1 MHAGHGGINQLGGVF
16 VNGRP
21 LPESTR
27 LRIVELAQRG
37 VRPCEI
43 SRQLRVSHGCVS
55 KILGRY
61 NETGSVRPGLI
72 GGSKPKVA
80 TPGVVDAICRYKRDN
95 PTMFAWEIR
104 DLLLTDAVCGQDAVP
119 SVSSINRCASFC
131 STVQYFHHH
140 HHHHHHHL
148 QISRLPIA
156 LPVPPTYC
164 TVLYSNSNRKLMRRG
179 EARRAHQHNARSSS
193 PSPPPL
199 LSLAH
204 RPVHSSPV
212 ESSAT
217 QSRVTCAPIALPLL
231 RAGINLHANHAGNY
245 SPDSHNAPARATTAS
260 ARVVCALPVPA
271 SLAPTDTR

>member
-1 MHAGHGGINQLGGVF
+1 MF

-80 TPGVVDAICRYKRDN
+80 TPRVVDAICRYKHDN

-119 SVSSINRCASFC
+119 SVSSINRS
-131 STVQYFHHH
+131 
-140 HHHHHHHL
+140 
-148 QISRLPIA
+148 A
-156 LPVPPTYC
+156 LIVMVMY
-164 TVLYSNSNRKLMRRG
+164 LYSSHT
-179 EARRAHQHNARSSS
+179 AI
-193 PSPPPL
+193 
-199 LSLAH
+199 AH
-204 RPVHSSPV
+204 R
-212 ESSAT
+212 
-217 QSRVTCAPIALPLL
+217 L
-231 RAGINLHANHAGNY
+231 
-245 SPDSHNAPARATTAS
+245 
-260 ARVVCALPVPA
+260 
-271 SLAPTDTR
+271 